1 MSKKTL
7 IFLLFSLLYIFPP
20 VYAQLGVGITTYRIT
35 LLGNVGEVYIIPLGV
50 MNPSSYTTKVHVVFE
65 CLNCEEPVYLFGLK
79 LFEKVEDPSQYF
91 TLDKEMIEVPPNT
104 NADNA
109 IPVQITFTPRLLI
122 RKYLKFYTPEWLNFY
137 IRLVNKGYPG
147 SFSVPYFTLLIGK
160 KELEG
165 KVAAD
170 VLEYDGMRPGVIPSV
185 AAHLNMTAYG
195 MPFESFLFL
204 VLAISVAIFLI
215 LRKKLKKAFHKLR
228 TRSQHAS

>member
-1 MSKKTL
+1 MSKKAI
-7 IFLLFSLLYIFPP
+7 IFLLIFFNFFSP
-20 VYAQLGVGITTYRIT
+20 VYAQVGVGITTYRIT
-35 LLGNVGEVYIIPLGV
+35 LLGSINEVYTQTIGII
-50 MNPSSYTTKVHVVFE
+50 NPSPHKIKVKVAFE
-65 CLNCEEPVYLFGLK
+65 CLNCEEPVHLFGLK
-79 LFEKVEDPSQYF
+79 LFEKLEDPAQYF
-91 TLDKEMIEVPPNT
+91 TLDKEMVEVPPFT
-104 NADNA
+104 TETNA
-109 IPVQITFTPRLLI
+109 IPVSITFAPKILI

-137 IRLVNKGYPG
+137 IRLANKGYLG

-165 KVAAD
+165 KFAAD
-170 VLEYDGMRPGVIPSV
+170 VLEYDGMKPGVIPSV